1 VSLSAIPCPDCGR
14 RYTPTKTGTI
24 RRHKCD
30 KPSNAILIPLPWTRP
45 PISLNDRG
53 HWATKARAVGST
65 RTEARWAIRAAKVRP
80 IVAANITLHWR
91 VPDNRR
97 RDADNLAGTKKAV
110 TDALVDEGV
119 LPDDSWVHVP
129 ASTERI
135 HPPVKGLPAAMWIEL
150 SDVYEYGGGA
160 A

>member
-1 VSLSAIPCPDCGR
+1 MKRP
-14 RYTPTKTGTI
+14 
-24 RRHKCD
+24 
-30 KPSNAILIPLPWTRP
+30 ILIPLPWLSP
-45 PISLNDRG
+45 PVSPNQRQ
-53 HWATKARAVGST
+53 HWATKARATGQA

-97 RDADNLAGTKKAV
+97 RDADNLAATKKVA

-135 HPPVKGLPAAMWIEL
+135 HPPQKGLPAAMWLEL
-150 SDVYEYGGGA
+150 SAVTDYDKEA
-160 A
+160 S